1 MLDRERERKRQ
12 GTIYLSA
19 ESLCIESTKLNQY
32 IKAARQRLVT
42 TGVLVVA
49 PEVIYT
55 HAYRHTHTGHLN
67 TAILRHLDL

>member
-1 MLDRERERKRQ
+1 MHKHVVLDREREREKKT
-12 GTIYLSA
+12 GHIYLSA

-55 HAYRHTHTGHLN
+55 HAYRHTHTQV
-67 TAILRHLDL
+67 I